1 MSELVEEAI
10 LGGVTMIQLREKEMT
25 HEAFKQEALD
35 VQSVCQKHHV
45 PLIINDDVELCKEID
60 ADGVHIGQDDLN
72 LKEARKILGE
82 DKIIGVS
89 AHNYEEAKI
98 LVRLF
103 PESGLFGIEWTLLHL
118 FESIFT
124 QIEESKYIQL
134 MAECPSEE
142 WDKTLRQRLDDKTK

>member
-1 MSELVEEAI
+1 
-10 LGGVTMIQLREKEMT
+10 MIIR
-25 HEAFKQEALD
+25 
-35 VQSVCQKHHV
+35 
-45 PLIINDDVELCKEID
+45 KEIKELEKLGRLPD
-60 ADGVHIGQDDLN
+60 ESENNLSSETIDLYADLFKSIEKPV
-72 LKEARKILGE
+72 
-82 DKIIGVS
+82 
-89 AHNYEEAKI
+89 NYEEAKI

-142 WDKTLRQRLDDKTK
+142 WEKTLRQRLDDKTK